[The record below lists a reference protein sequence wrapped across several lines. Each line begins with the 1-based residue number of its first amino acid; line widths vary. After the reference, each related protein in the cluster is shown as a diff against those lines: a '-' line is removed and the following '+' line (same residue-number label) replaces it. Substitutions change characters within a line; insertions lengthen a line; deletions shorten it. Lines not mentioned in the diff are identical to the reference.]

1 MSYKV
6 SIITVVYNGAQTIEQ
21 TILSVLGQT
30 YKNIE
35 YIIIDGQSTD
45 GTQNIVR
52 KYMDSIDCF
61 ISEKDNG
68 IYDAMNKGIRIATGE
83 IIGIINSDDW
93 YSENAVEQ
101 AIDYFTQK
109 EVDLVYGKVCFVE
122 QNGEKKIAQQ
132 LPLEMLWY
140 RTVVYHPSVFI
151 KKKIYEQFGFY
162 NLKYKISSDYELLL
176 RLYSHQV
183 KFGYIDVVVAY
194 FCLGGL
200 STTLQKES
208 IEEHREISLK
218 YINESLNKYEL
229 LEKHREWYIWACF
242 SLSLKDKGVLLNWLY
257 EYFHE
262 KPLEIIIFGTGSWG
276 KKCYK
281 VLKDENIVVSLFL
294 DNDFTKWDQSLYGV
308 RVTSPQEVHNRAG
321 FILIAVKNDGEKI
334 KNQLKSFEND
344 KLKYASLMDLK
355 DLFRKKVSE
364 NIE

>member
-52 KYMDSIDCF
+52 KYMDSIACF

-101 AIDYFTQK
+101 AVNYFSQN
-109 EVDLVYGKVCFVE
+109 EADLVYGKVCFVE
-122 QNGEKKIAQQ
+122 QNGERKIAQQ

-140 RTVVYHPSVFI
+140 RTVVYHPSVFV
-151 KKKIYEQFGFY
+151 KKKIYEQFGTY

-176 RLYSHQV
+176 RFYSHQV
-183 KFGYIDVVVAY
+183 KFGYIENVVAY

-200 STTLQKES
+200 STTMQKES

-218 YINESLNKYEL
+218 YISESLNENEL

-242 SLSLKDKGVLLNWLY
+242 SLCLKNKGVLLNWLHGYFY
-257 EYFHE
+257 ETLSE
-262 KPLEIIIFGTGSWG
+262 VIIFGTGNWG
-276 KKCYK
+276 KKCYEI
-281 VLKDENIVVSLFL
+281 LKNENIVVSLFL
-294 DNDFTKWDQSLYGV
+294 DNDSTKWGQLLYGV
-308 RVTSPQEVHNRAG
+308 RVTSPQEIHDQAG
-321 FILIAVKNDGEKI
+321 YVLIAVKNDGEKI
-334 KNQLKSFEND
+334 KSQLERFEND
-344 KLKYASLMDLK
+344 KLKYVSLMDLIN
-355 DLFRKKVSE
+355 LFKEKRAE
-364 NIE
+364 IFL